1 MQEKGSLTNEPNKLG
16 DMVGMKGAG
25 LGELL
30 FQARKNFLE
39 YDVEI
44 VEGLIFKHYEQ
55 LKTFNYYLNSKFESG
70 DTNDDGSE
78 RFFHNIISHRC
89 SQTTKNIDLDTK
101 DMYLKSKGE
110 KGYAA
115 SIILR
120 AVMQKW
126 MRDTNFAELLNTLSE
141 KLPQFGAVVW
151 KRCLRSSDEEH
162 YPETSYIEDV
172 PLLDLIF
179 DPSVKR
185 LKDSQIVA
193 QRVLMGVQDVMRK
206 ADDGVWDADACRT
219 VIAAQSGNV
228 RRSKYIQDV
237 STADIGAFSLTDT
250 IPTIE
255 LYEMYGWI
263 PETSLPDEFLKEL
276 KVNPAKADPLK
287 YRYIKAILDMPL
299 SEGNKMTNSILF
311 IEEMDPKDSPFID
324 FLLPTRLSNRW
335 LPVSITEAL
344 LALQIRMNE
353 LVNRFFQ
360 ALRSG
365 SLHIF
370 QSRGSGPVNNLLQDA
385 QDGDVIITRHP
396 IEPVAMEL
404 RAFNQYQTEI
414 TNIERQADRIANTS
428 EVVTGEALPT
438 NTPYRLGAQ
447 LGASAA
453 KITEH
458 IRENC
463 GISLSEVFNKWIIPD
478 LIESIDEDDI
488 IEIAGSAEEMKFI
501 DEAVRRAKVYD
512 AVKTYVMS
520 SGYLPKKEELEL
532 VEKAISEE
540 ISSGKDKKLRID
552 GKFIREYLNDQR
564 EYQLVF
570 DVTGENTNK
579 KVQDETLGNLFQIVA
594 SNPAV
599 LQDPNARALFSVIA
613 ENSGISPLTISALN
627 QPIGG
632 DQKPAEA
639 AAPASAAFAANP
651 GDAAP
656 GGDAPVAG

>member
-1 MQEKGSLTNEPNKLG
+1 MQEKGSLTAEPGQLNKTN
-16 DMVGMKGAG
+16 GMQGKG

-30 FQARKNFLE
+30 FEARRNFLDYE
-39 YDVEI
+39 VEI
-44 VEGLIFKHYEQ
+44 VEGLNFNHYEL
-55 LKTFNYYLNSKFESG
+55 LKTFNYYLNSRFETG
-70 DTNDDGSE
+70 DQNDDGSE

-126 MRDTNFAELLNTLSE
+126 MRETNFADLLNLLAE
-141 KLPQFGAVVW
+141 RLPQMGAVVW
-151 KRCLRSSDEEH
+151 KRCMRSSEEEH
-162 YPETSYIEDV
+162 YPETSFIEDV
-172 PLLDLIF
+172 SLLELIF

-185 LKDSQIVA
+185 LKDSQLVA

-206 ADDGVWDADACRT
+206 AKDGVWDMDACKA

-255 LYEMYGWI
+255 LYEMHGWV
-263 PETSLPDEFLKEL
+263 PETSLPEAFLKEL
-276 KVNPAKADPLK
+276 GIKPDEADSLE
-287 YRYIKAILDMPL
+287 YHYIKAILDVPL
-299 SEGNKMTNSILF
+299 SEGNKMTNSILY
-311 IEEMDPKDSPFID
+311 IEELEPDDFPFLD
-324 FLLPTRLSNRW
+324 CLLPTRLTNRW
-335 LPVSITEAL
+335 LPRSITEAL
-344 LALQIRMNE
+344 MALQVRMNE

-414 TNIERQADRIANTS
+414 TNIERQADLIANTMDI
-428 EVVTGEALPT
+428 VTGEALPT

-447 LGASAA
+447 LSASAA
-453 KITEH
+453 KVTELV
-458 IRENC
+458 REQC
-463 GISLSEVFNKWIIPD
+463 GIFLSQVFNAWILPD

-488 IEIAGSAEEMKFI
+488 IEIAGSAEELKFI
-501 DEAVRRAKVYD
+501 DEAIRKAKVYD
-512 AVKTYVMS
+512 AVKTYVLS
-520 SGYLPKKEELEL
+520 SNYLPKKEELDL

-540 ISSGKDKKLRID
+540 ISSAKDKKLRID
-552 GKFIREYLNDQR
+552 GKFIKKYLNDQM

-579 KVQDETLGNLFQIVA
+579 KVEDEMLGNLFQIVA

-599 LQDPNARALFSVIA
+599 LQDENARSLFRTIA
-613 ENSGISPLTISALN
+613 ENSGVSPITLSALN
-627 QPIGG
+627 KAP
-632 DQKPAEA
+632 A
-639 AAPASAAFAANP
+639 AAAPAQAAPPASAAFAANP

-656 GGDAPVAG
+656 GGGAPVAG